1 MLLDEGA
8 QHEPGPLVDELRA
21 RLREELDY
29 RLEARNQQF
38 FADHYRGHPFLH
50 IPEVVPSHSG
60 ATVIT
65 SELVTGS
72 TWREVL
78 EWPQDEKDLAGEALF
93 RFVFRSLYG
102 MRAFNGDPH
111 PGNYLFH
118 GDGRVTFLDF
128 GLVGE
133 LRSAGVAESAGDH
146 ARREGLAIGD
156 KSAMTEA
163 LHVREPAAAEPEEE
177 RSAETG
183 RYHDDEPTAH
193 DRMYNSDD
201 WVRAQRDAEGLDE
214 AKKKSRKEVLAD
226 ADEKYPN
233 LKPESMKKG
242 LSHMKGKDF
251 KEKAKKNFGWA
262 DKPEAAAAAY
272 MRKATGKEP
281 RDI

>member
-1 MLLDEGA
+1 MKNI
-8 QHEPGPLVDELRA
+8 VKNF
-21 RLREELDY
+21 
-29 RLEARNQQF
+29 NQF
-38 FADHYRGHPFLH
+38 LTESADHTAYSICCGAP
-50 IPEVVPSHSG
+50 IEVDGTCS
-60 ATVIT
+60 
-65 SELVTGS
+65 
-72 TWREVL
+72 RC
-78 EWPQDEKDLAGEALF
+78 GE
-93 RFVFRSLYG
+93 
-102 MRAFNGDPH
+102 H
-111 PGNYLFH
+111 C
-118 GDGRVTFLDF
+118 
-128 GLVGE
+128 E
-133 LRSAGVAESAGDH
+133 
-146 ARREGLAIGD
+146 
-156 KSAMTEA
+156 
-163 LHVREPAAAEPEEE
+163 EPEEE